1 MTLSPQQNG
10 LDRQRLAWALLLGSF
25 FVCLALTVTIPIA
38 ANTYIQKA
46 TESLNVTVQAN
57 KGTVGIDHMTDVSRA
72 VRAGEPGQQIL
83 PGNSIR
89 TDAVASALISISPP
103 DEERLLARLQLYGNT
118 VLTVNQAQTPR
129 FQASD
134 AAQTIELELEG
145 GRLHLSLPEVGE
157 RPLQTIVV
165 TPQGQIAINEP
176 GQYSFIVDNEETQV
190 AVQDGR
196 AHVAAAGQSID
207 LTTDQRSVIPTEG
220 TPSAPLPTER
230 NLIQNGDFSAGWNQ
244 WRQHVWDVERSDQPA
259 GHIDVETINGEPTLY
274 IRREGVGHA
283 DVRVLQIINQ
293 DVTDFASLELQ
304 LTFRIVGQTL
314 GVCGIQ
320 GSECPLFLRID
331 YDDQTGVNR
340 IWQHGF
346 YSVGEVIEGET
357 PDTCI
362 SCALVQS
369 AHDPVTMGQ
378 VQFYEVDLSDEL
390 ARQGVPPI
398 SFIKSLE
405 LVASGHSF
413 EVEVV
418 EVAVMAEE

>member
-1 MTLSPQQNG
+1 MNAHRYG
-10 LDRQRLAWALLLGSF
+10 RDRQRLAWAILLSSF
-25 FVCLALTVTIPIA
+25 FVCLAITVAVPLT
-38 ANTYIQKA
+38 ANAYVQKA
-46 TESLNVTVQAN
+46 TEFLNVTVQAN
-57 KGTVGIDHMTDVSRA
+57 KGTVGIDDTTDVSRA
-72 VRAGEPGQQIL
+72 VRAGEPGQQIV
-83 PGNSIR
+83 PGASVR
-89 TDAVASALISISPP
+89 TDSIASALILMFPP
-103 DEERLLARLQLYGNT
+103 DEDRLMARLQLYGNT
-118 VLTVNQAQTPR
+118 LLAVEQAETPR
-129 FQASD
+129 FKASD
-134 AAQTIELELEG
+134 AAQTIELSLEG
-145 GRLHLSLPEVGE
+145 GRLHLSLPEFGE
-157 RPLQTIVV
+157 RPLQTTII
-165 TPQGQIAINEP
+165 TPQGAVTLSEP
-176 GQYSFIVDNEETQV
+176 GQYSIIVNNEETQV
-190 AVQDGR
+190 AVQDGS
-196 AHVAAAGQSID
+196 AQVAAANRLIE
-207 LTTDQRSVIPTEG
+207 LTADQRSVIPTGEA
-220 TPSAPLPTER
+220 PSRPLATER
-230 NLIQNGDFSAGWNQ
+230 NLIQNGDFNDGWNQ

-259 GHIDVETINGEPTLY
+259 GHIDVETINGVPTLY

-320 GSECPLFLRID
+320 GSECPLFLRVD
-331 YDDQTGVNR
+331 YNDQTGVNR

-346 YSVGEVIEGET
+346 YSVGDVVEGET
-357 PDTCI
+357 PDTCV

-398 SFIKSLE
+398 NFIKSLE